1 NIIAISALIVALP
14 LIMDDNFKS
23 DINSGWLN
31 YSYALPIKP
40 TERIAAIFIRRY
52 STVLVGVL
60 LSICNSAALCSYCAE
75 SFGADCIVRHLAVV
89 AAMILMSLPNSIFLL
104 RARSSTEM
112 KKKQTAAGMTMTA
125 LIIVMVIV
133 VLKASGVDPSKL
145 SESEKLMEIPTFTSE
160 AFAWVVPLLIL
171 MIAASFYTSYCSL
184 RSAYPNHVKP
194 MSKDDEISVQT
205 AASAENSGTVGLLYK
220 ELKQNKAVLIFAAV
234 TPLLLTAFPFC
245 FSAIDAI
252 MGNVGADEVFETAT
266 NIFVRMLMYAV
277 GVFIVCALMS
287 EVFKGDDK
295 NLWAYFIASAPCGV
309 KGFLYNKYVI
319 TLLVNIIYMVSGVFA
334 DNLLAT
340 VNYFVTGKELTMG
353 ASSLYVSGV
362 FLLMAVS
369 APDIPFT
376 VRYGS
381 RKGSIIKM
389 IIMLLLYALGTAIF
403 FMLPY
408 DVGAKLVETVLSALS
423 GEAGNVLMLILAVFQ
438 YIAIAMFLCSYK
450 ISCKV
455 FMKGVNECD
464 K

>member
-1 NIIAISALIVALP
+1 MMKLRSLLYKEFKLSKKIVLLQTALTLVWIALTWGIMLSIGFNELSESEQSMSVGNIIAISALIVALP

-252 MGNVGADEVFETAT
+252 MGNV
-266 NIFVRMLMYAV
+266 
-277 GVFIVCALMS
+277 
-287 EVFKGDDK
+287 
-295 NLWAYFIASAPCGV
+295 
-309 KGFLYNKYVI
+309 
-319 TLLVNIIYMVSGVFA
+319 
-334 DNLLAT
+334 
-340 VNYFVTGKELTMG
+340 
-353 ASSLYVSGV
+353 
-362 FLLMAVS
+362 
-369 APDIPFT
+369 
-376 VRYGS
+376 
-381 RKGSIIKM
+381 
-389 IIMLLLYALGTAIF
+389 
-403 FMLPY
+403 
-408 DVGAKLVETVLSALS
+408 
-423 GEAGNVLMLILAVFQ
+423 
-438 YIAIAMFLCSYK
+438 
-450 ISCKV
+450 
-455 FMKGVNECD
+455 
-464 K
+464 